1 MAKREGSPWVVLSGP
16 SGVLAQLCG
25 LFMLGGVAGCLY
37 AGLAASDGAFALR
50 DFLTDYLALTGA
62 DRLSPSLWPLLWAE
76 FRWLLA
82 IALLGFTAL
91 GSMGVPALFFVRGFL
106 FSFSVGCFCRVFGWP
121 GLLPALALF
130 GLPALM
136 WAPAFF
142 WAGIQS
148 LCGARFFKQRFAP
161 FVRVEYFA
169 QNLFNHKDCGEPYY
183 SLGIDYN
190 PIKYIRLQ
198 ALYTHKTFL
207 NDSPSRNV
215 VELLLTAKF

>member
-1 MAKREGSPWVVLSGP
+1 MAKREGSPWAVLSGP

-91 GSMGVPALFFVRGFL
+91 GSMGVPALFFLRGFL

-148 LCGARFFKQRFAP
+148 LCGARFFKHRGKADSRGWPESEPAFWIRFLLCFLMALAS
-161 FVRVEYFA
+161 VGVEY
-169 QNLFNHKDCGEPYY
+169 
-183 SLGIDYN
+183 
-190 PIKYIRLQ
+190 
-198 ALYTHKTFL
+198 
-207 NDSPSRNV
+207 
-215 VELLLTAKF
+215 LLVPTLLRAAAHFVL